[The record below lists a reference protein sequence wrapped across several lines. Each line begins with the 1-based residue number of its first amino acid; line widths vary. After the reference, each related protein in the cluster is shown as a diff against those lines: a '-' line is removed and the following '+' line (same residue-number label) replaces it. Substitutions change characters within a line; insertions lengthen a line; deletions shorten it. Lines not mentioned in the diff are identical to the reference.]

1 MLQQMRRLPKWV
13 AFALLLPIS
22 ATFVVWGIA
31 DVFKGNPDTSIASV
45 GGTKIDSQE
54 FSRDL
59 QNANRSA
66 TQRGGQLS
74 AAREKE
80 IGNKLLDQTIDDT
93 ALDNAARS
101 FNLMTSNDEVSQTI
115 RSIPGFQGPDGSY
128 SELAFNQA
136 LQRINY
142 TPQGF
147 VAEIKRELT
156 REQLVRAG
164 GSAVQLPLGYVRAIV
179 SYLSERRAVQYMILP
194 PDAAGQIPTPPDQ
207 VLVAYIK
214 THANQFSTP
223 EYRQLTY
230 AELGPDDQQGGVQVT
245 EAQIKQTYDL
255 RKDIYIVPD
264 RRDIQRIDFKDEA
277 AAKAARAKIDAG
289 TTFEDVATQQHILLT
304 ALNLGSL
311 AQADL
316 GPVQG
321 PAAFALPLDGISQPV
336 KSAFGSGWSLLRV
349 TKITPGKT
357 TTLDE
362 ARPALK
368 AELQKQ
374 LGASHLED
382 VINAYDDAHNA
393 GADMAEA
400 AKKVGMHVIRVAT
413 TDAHGMA
420 QDGSK
425 ADVPATPE
433 FLGQVFK
440 SDVGTEG
447 DPFRSNDGHYY
458 IVKVEGVIPQKL
470 KPLDAVRAQALDA
483 WTQDQRVQK
492 LAAKADEIAKNAN
505 AGGNL
510 TQIASQY
517 HAILAS
523 SPALIREQPSSV
535 MSADFMTKVFAVPGG
550 RTVAGT
556 AADGKSFIVARVT
569 GVFHPPMVAGDPQLI
584 AFAQSLG
591 RQISGDIQAGMSK
604 SARVAQGATI
614 NQAQVDRVLGGEGS

>member
-1 MLQQMRRLPKWV
+1 MLQQMRSLPKWV
-13 AFALLLPIS
+13 GFLLLLPLS

-31 DVFKGNPDTSIASV
+31 DIFRGSVDTSIATV
-45 GGTKIDSQE
+45 GGTKIDSQD
-54 FSRDL
+54 FSRDF
-59 QNANRSA
+59 QNARNAA
-66 TQRGGQLS
+66 TRRGTQLS
-74 AAREKE
+74 AARAKE
-80 IGNKLLDQTIDDT
+80 IGDKLLEQAIDDT

-101 FNLMTSNDEVSQTI
+101 FDLLTSNDEVSSTI
-115 RSIPGFQGPDGSY
+115 RSIQGFQGPDGNFSD
-128 SELAFNQA
+128 LAFNQA

-147 VAEIKRELT
+147 VAEVKRELT

-164 GSAVQLPLGYVRAIV
+164 ASAAELPMGYVRAIV

-194 PDAAGQIPTPPDQ
+194 PDAAGPISPPPDQ
-207 VLVAYIK
+207 VLAAYIK
-214 THANQFSTP
+214 AHANRFSTP

-230 AELGPDDQQGGVQVT
+230 AELGPDDLQSQVQVT
-245 EAQIKQTYDL
+245 DAQIKQTYDL
-255 RKDIYIVPD
+255 RKDTYIVPD

-277 AAKAARAKIDAG
+277 SAKAARAKIDAG
-289 TTFEDVATQQHILLT
+289 TSFEDIATQQHMMLT

-311 AQADL
+311 TQADL

-368 AELQKQ
+368 AELFQQ
-374 LGASHLED
+374 LAASHLED

-400 AKKVGMHVIRVAT
+400 AKKVGMHVVHVAT

-425 ADVPATPE
+425 ADVPTTPD
-433 FLGQVFK
+433 FLDQVFK
-440 SDVGTEG
+440 SDIGTED
-447 DPFRSNDGHYY
+447 DPFRSTDGRYY
-458 IVKVEGVIPQKL
+458 IIKVDGVIPQKL
-470 KPLDAVRAQALDA
+470 KPLDAVRAQALA
-483 WTQDQRVQK
+483 VWTEDQRVQR
-492 LAAKADEIAKNAN
+492 LAAKAEAIAKEAN

-510 TQIASQY
+510 AQIAAQY
-517 HAILAS
+517 HGILLS
-523 SPALIREQPSSV
+523 SPALMRDQPTAV
-535 MSADFMTKVFAVPGG
+535 MSADFLAKVFSVPGG
-550 RTVAGT
+550 QTVSGT
-556 AADGKSFIVARVT
+556 AADGKSYMVARVT
-569 GVFHPPMVAGDPQLI
+569 GVFHPPIVAGDPQLI
-584 AFAQSLG
+584 AFAQGLG
-591 RQISGDIQAGMSK
+591 RQISADIQAGMGK
-604 SARVAQGATI
+604 AARAAQGVTI
-614 NQAQVDRVLGGEGS
+614 NQSQVDRVVGGEGS

>member
-13 AFALLLPIS
+13 GFILLLPLS
-22 ATFVVWGIA
+22 ATFVVWGVA
-31 DVFKGNPDTSIASV
+31 DIFKGNTDTSIATV
-45 GGTKIDSQE
+45 GGTKIDSQD
-54 FSRDL
+54 FARDL
-59 QNANRSA
+59 QNAKRGA

-74 AAREKE
+74 AARAKQ
-80 IGNKLLDQTIDDT
+80 IGDKLLDQTIDDT

-101 FNLMTSNDEVSQTI
+101 YSLMTSNDEVSSTI
-115 RSIPGFQGPDGSY
+115 RSIPAFQGPDGSY
-128 SELAFNQA
+128 SELAFNRV
-136 LQRINY
+136 LQQMNY

-147 VAEIKRELT
+147 VAEIKREIT

-194 PDAAGQIPTPPDQ
+194 PDAAGQIPPPDDQ
-207 VLVAYIK
+207 VLTAYVK
-214 THANQFSTP
+214 AHANQFSTP

-230 AELGPDDQQGGVQVT
+230 AELGPEDLQGQVQVT

-255 RKDIYIVPD
+255 RKDTYIIPD
-264 RRDIQRIDFKDEA
+264 RRDVQRIDFKDEA
-277 AAKAARAKIDAG
+277 SAKAARAKIDSG
-289 TTFEDVATQQHILLT
+289 TTFEDVATQQHVMLT
-304 ALNLGSL
+304 SLNLGSL
-311 AQADL
+311 AQPDL

-321 PAAFALPLDGISQPV
+321 PVAFALPLDGISQPV
-336 KSAFGSGWSLLRV
+336 KAAFGNGWSLLRV

-357 TTLDE
+357 TTLDQV
-362 ARPALK
+362 RPEIQAQLF
-368 AELQKQ
+368 KQ
-374 LGASHLED
+374 VAASHIED
-382 VINAYDDAHNA
+382 KINDYNDAHNA

-420 QDGSK
+420 QDGTK
-425 ADVPATPE
+425 ANVPASPD
-433 FLGQVFK
+433 FLDQVLK

-447 DPFRSNDGHYY
+447 DPFRSADGHYY
-458 IVKVEGVIPQKL
+458 IIKIEGVIPQKL
-470 KPLDAVRAQALDA
+470 KPLDAVRAQALAA
-483 WTQDQRVQK
+483 WTDDQRVQK
-492 LAAKADEIAKNAN
+492 LAAKANEIAKEAN

-510 TQIASQY
+510 AQIAGQY
-517 HAILAS
+517 HAVLAS
-523 SPALIREQPSSV
+523 SPALQREQPSPV
-535 MSADFMTKVFAVPGG
+535 MSADLLTKVFSVPGG

-569 GVFHPPMVAGDPQLI
+569 GVIHPPMIAGDPQLV

-591 RQISGDIQAGMSK
+591 RQISGDIQAGMGK
-604 SARVAQGATI
+604 SARTAQGSTI

>member
-13 AFALLLPIS
+13 AFVLLLPLS

-31 DVFKGNPDTSIASV
+31 DIFKGNPDTSIATV
-45 GGTKIDSQE
+45 GSTKIDSQE

-59 QNANRSA
+59 QNARRSA

-74 AAREKE
+74 AARAKE
-80 IGNKLLDQTIDDT
+80 IGDKLLDQTIDDT
-93 ALDNAARS
+93 ALDNAAR
-101 FNLMTSNDEVSQTI
+101 NYDLTTSNDEVSSMI
-115 RSIPGFQGPDGSY
+115 RSIPGFQGPDGSF
-128 SELAFNQA
+128 SDLAFNQA

-142 TPQGF
+142 TQPAF

-164 GSAVQLPLGYVRAIV
+164 GSAVQLPMGYVRAII
-179 SYLSERRAVQYMILP
+179 SYLSERRAAQYMILP

-207 VLVAYIK
+207 VLAAYIK
-214 THANQFSTP
+214 AHASQFSTP

-255 RKDIYIVPD
+255 RKDTYIVPD

-277 AAKAARAKIDAG
+277 SAKAARAKIDAG
-289 TTFEDVATQQHILLT
+289 ATFEDVATQQHMMLT
-304 ALNLGSL
+304 ALNIGSL
-311 AQADL
+311 TQADL
-316 GPVQG
+316 GSAQG
-321 PAAFALPLDGISQPV
+321 PAAFALPLDAISQPV

-374 LGASHLED
+374 LDASHLED

-420 QDGSK
+420 QDGTK
-425 ADVPATPE
+425 AAVPTTPD
-433 FLGQVFK
+433 FLDQVFK

-447 DPFRSNDGHYY
+447 DPFRSTDGHYY
-458 IVKVEGVIPQKL
+458 ILKVEGVIPQKL
-470 KPLDAVRAQALDA
+470 KPLDAVRAQALAA
-483 WTQDQRVQK
+483 WTEDQRVQK
-492 LAAKADEIAKNAN
+492 LAAKADEIAKSAN

-510 TQIASQY
+510 AQIAGQY
-517 HAILAS
+517 HAVLAS
-523 SPALIREQPSSV
+523 SPALIREQPSPV
-535 MSADFMTKVFAVPGG
+535 MSAELMTKIFSVPGG
-550 RTVAGT
+550 RTVAGK

-591 RQISGDIQAGMSK
+591 RQISGDIQAGMGK
-604 SARVAQGATI
+604 SARAAQSVTI
-614 NQAQVDRVLGGEGS
+614 NQAQVDHVLGGEGS

>member
-13 AFALLLPIS
+13 GFILLLPLS
-22 ATFVVWGIA
+22 ATFVVWGVA
-31 DVFKGNPDTSIASV
+31 DIFKGSNDTSIATV
-45 GGTKIDSQE
+45 GGTKIDYQD

-59 QNANRSA
+59 QNAKRGA

-74 AAREKE
+74 AARAKQ
-80 IGNKLLDQTIDDT
+80 IGDKLLEQTIDDT
-93 ALDNAARS
+93 ALDNAARNYS
-101 FNLMTSNDEVSQTI
+101 LMTSNDEVSSTI

-128 SELAFNQA
+128 SEIAFNQA

-194 PDAAGQIPTPPDQ
+194 PDAAGEIPPPSDQ
-207 VLVAYIK
+207 VLAAYVK
-214 THANQFSTP
+214 AHANQFSTP

-230 AELGPDDQQGGVQVT
+230 AEIGPDDLQGQIQVT

-255 RKDIYIVPD
+255 RKDTYIVPD

-311 AQADL
+311 TQADL
-316 GPVQG
+316 GTVQG
-321 PAAFALPLDGISQPV
+321 PAAFALPLEGISQPV
-336 KSAFGSGWSLLRV
+336 KSPFGSGWALLRV

-362 ARPALK
+362 VRPAIQ
-368 AELQKQ
+368 AELLKQ
-374 LGASHLED
+374 LAASHIED
-382 VINAYDDAHNA
+382 KINDYNDAHNA

-400 AKKVGMHVIRVAT
+400 AKKVGMRVIRVAT
-413 TDAHGMA
+413 TDTHGTA

-425 ADVPATPE
+425 ADVATTPD
-433 FLGQVFK
+433 FLEQVFK

-447 DPFRSNDGHYY
+447 DPFRSTDGHYY
-458 IVKVEGVIPQKL
+458 IVKVDGIIPQKL
-470 KPLDAVRAQALDA
+470 KPLDAVRAQALAA
-483 WTQDQRVQK
+483 WTEDQRVQK
-492 LAAKADEIAKNAN
+492 LAAKANDIAKDAN

-510 TQIASQY
+510 AQVASQY

-523 SPALIREQPSSV
+523 SPALMREQPTSV
-535 MSADFMTKVFAVPGG
+535 MSADFVAKIFSVPGG

-556 AADGKSFIVARVT
+556 AADGKTFIVARVT
-569 GVFHPPMVAGDPQLI
+569 GVFHPPMIAGDPQLV

-591 RQISGDIQAGMSK
+591 RQISGDIQAGMGK
-604 SARVAQGATI
+604 SARAAQGSTT